1 MSAEHGVVSRWA
13 PVVAWAAAIFFAST
27 SWFAGSRTEPVI
39 VPILAWLFPHADP
52 RTLETMHAVVRK
64 LGHFTEYL
72 VLGVLIARALRDE
85 RGWRL
90 HHAVMAIALAT
101 SYAVTDEL
109 HQHFVPGR
117 TAAVADVGIDAL
129 GACAGQIAMAL
140 RRPRRPRAP
149 G

>member
-1 MSAEHGVVSRWA
+1 
-13 PVVAWAAAIFFAST
+13 VVAWAAAIFVAST
-27 SWFAGSRTEPVI
+27 GWFTGSRTESVV
-39 VPILAWLFPHADP
+39 VPILAWLFPRADP
-52 RTLETMHAVVRK
+52 HTLEVMHAVVRK

-90 HHAVMAIALAT
+90 HHALMALVLAT

-117 TAAVADVGIDAL
+117 TAAAGDVGIDAL
-129 GACAGQIAMAL
+129 GAAVGQIVLAL
-140 RRPRRPRAP
+140 RRKRALRPRSRS
-149 G
+149 